1 MLLKMKRW
9 QWNTHE
15 ASVAQRGGKNRNIDV
30 CFALS
35 CPQAPGLLVSAVV
48 LTWKTKKKIE
58 MRDSEERDKE
68 NKTRVLG
75 SQSKLASR
83 KPCLYS
89 QSRFPNRTFLVPFW
103 RNIKIFRS
111 RHGAWVIWVNLTK
124 VTAIIPSPSLPYIL
138 SSPSPFP
145 KGKKTPDHWLYQSTE
160 QWLGQT
166 LLICHR
172 SVQKKK
178 KRLGGSVIRE
188 TKLSLKQNTQEFIR
202 VVGQIQ

>member
-1 MLLKMKRW
+1 MKDK
-9 QWNTHE
+9 
-15 ASVAQRGGKNRNIDV
+15 KN
-30 CFALS
+30 
-35 CPQAPGLLVSAVV
+35 
-48 LTWKTKKKIE
+48 IE

-68 NKTRVLG
+68 NKTKDLG

-89 QSRFPNRTFLVPFW
+89 QCRFPQSYFFSTVLAQYQN
-103 RNIKIFRS
+103 
-111 RHGAWVIWVNLTK
+111 IWVSPWSMGNLSESYQSYCDHTL
-124 VTAIIPSPSLPYIL
+124 SLPPLYSLFSFSL
-138 SSPSPFP
+138 S
-145 KGKKTPDHWLYQSTE
+145 KRKKTPDHWLYQSTE
-160 QWLGQT
+160 QWLDQT

-188 TKLSLKQNTQEFIR
+188 TKLPLRQNTQEFIR